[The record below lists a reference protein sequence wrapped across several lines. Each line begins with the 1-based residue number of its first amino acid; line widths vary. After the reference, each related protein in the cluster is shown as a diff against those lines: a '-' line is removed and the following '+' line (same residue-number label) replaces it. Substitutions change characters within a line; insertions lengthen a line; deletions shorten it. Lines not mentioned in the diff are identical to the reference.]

1 MRLAELLVSIGLEA
15 KGLRKLNQ
23 QLGETQRNFRRSFGN
38 IQKGLQSFGK
48 TATVAITAPLVG
60 AAYKSIEAF
69 NAQAKAIAQV
79 EQGLKSTGN
88 TVGFTSQQLQQM
100 ASNLQR
106 QTIFGDE
113 EILQGAT
120 AQLLTFTNI
129 AGDQF
134 QRTQVAALD
143 LATRLDGD
151 LKSASIQLGKALNDP
166 IANLSALS
174 RSGIQFSAEQK
185 KTIKSLAETNRLAE
199 AQTII
204 LDELEKQYGGSAEAA
219 AKAGTGPIKQLQNS
233 LGDLSEQF
241 GAIIVD
247 ALQPLVKIATDV
259 VSAFAN
265 MSTGTKRMIL
275 VIAGVLGAAGPIA
288 LAVAALMPI
297 IAGLTGPIGLVA
309 LAVAGAVTMIIRNLD
324 VVIPAFVKVINEVI
338 KFQNKTKALGL
349 VFAVLKN
356 IAIGLFRFLEVSFL
370 NLVDT
375 IGSVG
380 EAFNLAL
387 KGEFSQAGDVLA
399 GSMKRGKDRLVEFGA
414 DMATDFAQEFEDA
427 MNAEDI
433 ELLEADSILG
443 MIDNVKSKF
452 RSAFAQSGPVDIPV
466 NPQPKMSAMAG
477 RTASSG
483 GGLVPTGLAAG
494 TAAAAVGVS
503 QLNDGVAVS
512 VDLANN
518 AASAF
523 NALGDAIA
531 GIATGTVTAGQFMAS
546 MLTQLADMLG
556 QIGTQFIAA
565 GVAAMQFYA
574 NLIANPG
581 AAIAAG
587 IGLVV
592 ASKLIGSLGARLA
605 EKPPALASGGLAF
618 GPTLAT
624 VGDNPNASVNPEVIA
639 PLDKL
644 KSMMGGDRVTV
655 TGRLDGRDILISSER
670 AGFDRNRVRGF

>member
-15 KGLRKLNQ
+15 KGLRRLNQ

-69 NAQAKAIAQV
+69 NQQAKAIAQV

-88 TVGFTSQQLQQM
+88 TVGYTSQQLQQM

-106 QTIFGDE
+106 QSIFGDE

-129 AGDQF
+129 AGEQF
-134 QRTQVAALD
+134 ERTQVAAMD

-166 IANLSALS
+166 IANLSALA

-185 KTIKSLAETNRLAE
+185 ETIKSLAETNRLAE
-199 AQTII
+199 AQTLI

-241 GAIIVD
+241 GAILVD
-247 ALQPLVKIATDV
+247 ALQPLVTMATKV
-259 VSAFAN
+259 VNAFAN

-288 LAVAALMPI
+288 LAVAAIMPI
-297 IAGLTGPIGLVA
+297 IASLTGPIGLVA
-309 LAVAGAVTMIIRNLD
+309 LAVAAAVTMIIRNLD
-324 VVIPAFVKVINEVI
+324 VVIPAFVKIINAVIT
-338 KFQNKTKALGL
+338 FQNKTKALGL
-349 VFAVLKN
+349 IFAIVKNTITSVFRVA
-356 IAIGLFRFLEVSFL
+356 EMHFL
-370 NLVDT
+370 NLIDLVGG
-375 IGSVG
+375 IGQ
-380 EAFNLAL
+380 AAL
-387 KGEFSQAGDVLA
+387 KAFEGDFSGAADVMSDTFDTMGERV
-399 GSMKRGKDRLVEFGA
+399 VETG
-414 DMATDFAQEFEDA
+414 TDIGQGFMDGVNDA

-443 MIDNVKSKF
+443 LVDRVKNQFS
-452 RSAFAQSGPVDIPV
+452 SAFQSAGPVEIPV
-466 NPQPKMSAMAG
+466 TPKPRMSTMSS
-477 RTASSG
+477 RTPG
-483 GGLVPTGLAAG
+483 GGALLPTGLAAG
-494 TAAAAVGVS
+494 TATAAVGIS

-574 NLIANPG
+574 NLIANP
-581 AAIAAG
+581 AAAVAAG
-587 IGLVV
+587 VGLVV
-592 ASKLIGSLGARLA
+592 ASKLIGALGQRLA
-605 EKPPALASGGLAF
+605 AEPPALATGGLAF

-624 VGDNPNASVNPEVIA
+624 VGDNPNARVNPEVIA

>member
-1 MRLAELLVSIGLEA
+1 MRLAELLVSVGLEA
-15 KGLRKLNQ
+15 KGLKRLNQ

-48 TATVAITAPLVG
+48 TASVAITAPLVG

-69 NAQAKAIAQV
+69 NQQAKAIAQV

-88 TVGFTSQQLQQM
+88 TVGFTSQQLQRM
-100 ASNLQR
+100 ASDLQR

-129 AGDQF
+129 AGEQF

-166 IANLSALS
+166 VANLSALS

-185 KTIKSLAETNRLAE
+185 ETIKGLAETNRLAE

-204 LDELEKQYGGSAEAA
+204 LDELEKQYGGSAAAA
-219 AKAGTGPIKQLQNS
+219 AKAGTGPMKQLQNS
-233 LGDLSEQF
+233 LGDLSEEF
-241 GAIIVD
+241 GAILVD
-247 ALQPLVKIATDV
+247 VLQPLVQQARNIV
-259 VSAFAN
+259 GAFSR
-265 MSTGTKRMIL
+265 MSDETKRVIL

-288 LAVAALMPI
+288 LAVAAIMPI
-297 IAGLTGPIGLVA
+297 IASLTGPIGLVA
-309 LAVAGAVTMIIRNLD
+309 LAVAAAVTMIIQNLD
-324 VVIPAFVKVINEVI
+324 VVIPAFVNIINAVIT
-338 KFQNKTKALGL
+338 FQNKTKALG
-349 VFAVLKN
+349 VIFAIVKN
-356 IAIGLFRFLEVSFL
+356 IITSVFRVAQMQFL
-370 NLVDT
+370 NLIDLVSGIGQAALLAFEGDFSGAADVMSDT
-375 IGSVG
+375 FATMGERVIETGTDIGQGFIDGV
-380 EAFNLAL
+380 N
-387 KGEFSQAGDVLA
+387 
-399 GSMKRGKDRLVEFGA
+399 
-414 DMATDFAQEFEDA
+414 DA
-427 MNAEDI
+427 MNADDI

-443 MIDNVKSKF
+443 LVDRVKNQFS
-452 RSAFAQSGPVDIPV
+452 SAFQTAGPVEIPV
-466 NPQPKMSAMAG
+466 KPTPMSEMK
-477 RTASSG
+477 RTGYAF
-483 GGLVPTGLAAG
+483 TGLG
-494 TAAAAVGVS
+494 TATLATGTATAAVGVS
-503 QLNDGVAVS
+503 QLNDGIGIS

-523 NALGDAIA
+523 TALGDAIA

-565 GVAAMQFYA
+565 GVAAMNFYA
-574 NLIANPG
+574 NLIANP
-581 AAIAAG
+581 AAAVAAG
-587 IGLVV
+587 VGLVA
-592 ASKLIGSLGARLA
+592 ASKLIGALGQRLA
-605 EKPPALASGGLAF
+605 AEPPALFAGGLAY

-624 VGDNPNASVNPEVIA
+624 VGDNFNAGVNPEVIA

-644 KSMMGGDRVTV
+644 KSMIGGSNVTV
-655 TGRLDGRDILISSER
+655 TGRIDGRDILISSER
-670 AGFDRNRVRGF
+670 ANFDRNRVRGY

>member
-15 KGLRKLNQ
+15 KGLRRLNQ

-69 NAQAKAIAQV
+69 NQQAKAIAQV

-129 AGDQF
+129 AGEQF

-166 IANLSALS
+166 IANLSALA

-185 KTIKSLAETNRLAE
+185 ETIKSLAETNRLAE
-199 AQTII
+199 AQTLI

-241 GAIIVD
+241 GAILVD
-247 ALQPLVKIATDV
+247 ALQPLVAMATKV
-259 VSAFAN
+259 VNAFAN

-297 IAGLTGPIGLVA
+297 IGALTGPIGLVA
-309 LAVAGAVTMIIRNLD
+309 LAVAAMVTMVIRNLNT
-324 VVIPAFVKVINEVI
+324 VIPAFVKVINEVI

-349 VFAVLKN
+349 VFGVIKT
-356 IAIGLFRFLEVSFL
+356 IVVGLFRLMEVNFL
-370 NLVDT
+370 NLVD
-375 IGSVG
+375 IVGSVG
-380 EAFNLAL
+380 EAVNLAL
-387 KGEFSQAGDVLA
+387 DGEFSQAGDVIA
-399 GSMKRGKDRLVEFGA
+399 GSISRGKDRFIEFGA
-414 DMATDFAQEFEDA
+414 DMATDFTKEFEDA

-443 MIDNVKSKF
+443 MIDDVKDKF
-452 RSAFAQSGPVDIPV
+452 STAFQQQGPVEIPV
-466 NPQPKMSAMAG
+466 TPQPKMSTM
-477 RTASSG
+477 SSRGPGG

-574 NLIANPG
+574 NLIANP
-581 AAIAAG
+581 AAAVAAG
-587 IGLVV
+587 VGLVV
-592 ASKLIGSLGARLA
+592 ASKLIGALGQRLA
-605 EKPPALASGGLAF
+605 AEPPALATGGLAF

-624 VGDNPNASVNPEVIA
+624 VGDNPNARVNPEVIA